1 MRRLPDREKL
11 HIAGSPAWPLVT
23 ALLFL
28 AASLTPSMIP
38 RGWLVQ
44 GALSGLLMG
53 LGYLIGRFLLLI
65 WRSLGLTALPGR
77 LAWAILDAALVA
89 ALAVVAVA
97 FWQQGLW
104 QDDVRM
110 RMEMPP
116 AEGAHLLRIAGLALA
131 IFLVLMLLGLLVQRV
146 FDMARRRLTHVM
158 PQGAA
163 NVLGLVAVG
172 LGMFFLTRDGLVD
185 AFVTAMDESY
195 ETAQQLFDPE
205 RPAPAD
211 PLKTGSAES
220 LVSWGALGKP
230 GRDFIAGGVDAAR
243 ISEFTGRPAKQPV
256 RVYVGRAQNDDPELR
271 ARLALAEL
279 IRQGGFERKILV
291 VASPTGT
298 GWLDPGSF
306 DALEM
311 MHDGDVASVA
321 VQYSFLQSPL
331 ALIFDTRS
339 GLDQAAATIRVIH
352 DYWRDLPPE
361 TRPKFYIHGLSLGAW
376 SSMYGV
382 NGFRMANDPIEGA
395 FWAGPPFPSD
405 MWTRATRNR
414 DEGSSHVLPVLAK
427 GEAVRFVSHYGGF
440 DRDYA
445 PWRNVRV
452 IFLQYSTDAIV
463 FYDPASTW
471 RPSDW
476 MREPLSPDISPSFR
490 FIPVVTQFQMAMDM
504 AIALSVPGGHGH
516 AYYLPDYVLAWA
528 ELTDPENWSAEESA
542 RLTAFCDA
550 EVQEGCAGD

>member
-1 MRRLPDREKL
+1 MPNRDKL
-11 HIAGSPAWPLVT
+11 HIAGFPAWPLVT

-38 RGWLVQ
+38 RSWIVQ
-44 GALSGLLMG
+44 GALSGALMG
-53 LGYLIGRFLLLI
+53 LGYLIGRFLLLV

-77 LAWAILDAALVA
+77 TAWAILDAALLA
-89 ALAVVAVA
+89 ALAVAGYA
-97 FWQQGLW
+97 LWQHGIW
-104 QDDVRM
+104 QDDVRL
-110 RMEMPP
+110 RMDMSP
-116 AEGAHLLRIAGLALA
+116 AESAHLLRIVGLAA
-131 IFLVLMLLGLLVQRV
+131 GIFLVLMLLGLAVQRV

-163 NVLGLVAVG
+163 NVLGLLIVVLA
-172 LGMFFLTRDGLVD
+172 MFFLTRDGLVD
-185 AFVTAMDESY
+185 RLVAVMDESF
-195 ETAQQLFDPE
+195 ETAQRLFDPE
-205 RPAPAD
+205 RPAPED
-211 PLKTGSAES
+211 PMKTGSAES

-230 GRDFIAGGVDAAR
+230 GRNFIADGVDAAR
-243 ISEFTGRPAKQPV
+243 ISGFTGRPAKEPI
-256 RVYVGRAQNDDPELR
+256 RVYVGRAQNDDPEIR
-271 ARLALAEL
+271 ARIALSEL
-279 IRQGGFERKILV
+279 IRQGAFERKILI

-306 DALEM
+306 DAVEM
-311 MHDGDVASVA
+311 MHDGDTASVA
-321 VQYSFLQSPL
+321 VQYSFMQSPA
-331 ALIFDTRS
+331 ALIFETRS
-339 GLDQAAATIRVIH
+339 GLDQAEATIRVIH
-352 DYWRDLPPE
+352 DYWRDLPPVS
-361 TRPKFYIHGLSLGAW
+361 RPKFYIHGLSLGAW

-382 NGFRMANDPIEGA
+382 NGFRMANDPISGA

-405 MWTRATRNR
+405 LWNRATRNR
-414 DEGSSHVLPVLAK
+414 DEGSPEILPVLAD
-427 GEAVRFVSHYGGF
+427 GEAVRFMSHYGGL

-445 PWRNVRV
+445 PWRNLRV

-476 MREPLSPDISPSFR
+476 MREPLAPDVSPNFR

-504 AIALSVPGGHGH
+504 AIAMSVPGGHGH

-528 ELTDPENWSAEESA
+528 ELTEPANWSPGESA

-550 EVQEGCAGD
+550 EVQQGCAAR